1 LDFSEII
8 KESEEVQAGNFIEL
22 VEKVIELLSNAKH
35 TPSDNLTI
43 KGNLVKLKAV
53 GEALIIG
60 DLHGDLPSLMTI
72 LSRSKFLEKMETN
85 KQASMIFLGDYGDRG
100 SKSPELYY
108 AVLNLKLAYPK
119 QVVLLR
125 GNHEGPSN
133 LLASPHDLPIY
144 LHRKF
149 EEKWTAVYRIL
160 RELFG
165 YLFIAVY
172 VEKRYLIVH
181 GGLPSNIRSLQE
193 IAEVDKFYPEKTFL
207 EEFLWNDP
215 SNQNDGVCPSPRG
228 AGNLFGKKVT
238 EDVLHKLG
246 VKILIRG
253 HEPARDGF
261 ALTHGGK
268 ILTLFSCKG
277 PPYFNRYG
285 AYLDLPLEE
294 DCDNA
299 IQLLPYVH
307 KF

>member
-1 LDFSEII
+1 MDFSEIV
-8 KESEEVQAGNFIEL
+8 KESEEVHAGNFIEL
-22 VEKVIELLSNAKH
+22 VERVIKLLTSVED
-35 TPSDNLTI
+35 TTSDNLTS
-43 KGNLVKLKAV
+43 KGKLVKLKAV

-60 DLHGDLPSLMTI
+60 DLHGDLPSLTTI
-72 LSRSKFLEKMETN
+72 LCQSKFLEKMETD
-85 KQASMIFLGDYGDRG
+85 KQTIMVFLGDYGDRG
-100 SKSPELYY
+100 VKSPELYY

-125 GNHEGPSN
+125 GNHEGPDD

-149 EEKWTAVYRIL
+149 EEKWTAVYQTL
-160 RELFG
+160 RELLG

-172 VEKRYLIVH
+172 VEDRYLMVH
-181 GGLPSNIRSLQE
+181 GGLPSKISSLQE
-193 IAEVDKFYPEKTFL
+193 IADADKLHPAKTFL

-215 SNQNDGVCPSPRG
+215 SNQIDGVCPSPRG

-238 EDVLHKLG
+238 EEVLRKLG

-253 HEPARDGF
+253 HESARDGF
-261 ALTHGGK
+261 TLSHDGK

-277 PPYFNRYG
+277 SPYFNKYG

-294 DCDNA
+294 NFDNA
-299 IQLLPYVH
+299 TQLLPYVH